1 MKLAITLHHGEK
13 EGAQTGPG
21 AVAVLLRLPPGLS
34 GAGGRFWG
42 AGGRILAPGLSGDHG
57 AADVQLE
64 VRSPGR
70 ALAHARPHQS
80 ADVVA
85 HFALEPFKGAGHLF
99 PEPFGVGLVPGA
111 ELRFGV
117 VLALQLGD
125 ATPDP
130 RLRVLALHRQPD
142 PVRDVLRHP
151 RALHFFVL
159 FLIDEELSSAAG

>member
-1 MKLAITLHHGEK
+1 M
-13 EGAQTGPG
+13 
-21 AVAVLLRLPPGLS
+21 LLRLPPGPS

-42 AGGRILAPGLSGDHG
+42 AGDPILPSGLSGGHG

-70 ALAHARPHQS
+70 AFAHAGPHQS

-85 HFALEPFKGAGHLF
+85 HFALEPFKGAGHLL

-125 ATPDP
+125 ATPDT

-142 PVRDVLRHP
+142 CVRHVLRHP
-151 RALHFFVL
+151 RALHFYVL
-159 FLIDEELSSAAG
+159 FFIDEELSSAAR